1 MPRKIRAL
9 IKDLEKAGWVLDHF
23 TGSHRVFKHPD
34 FSDHVSLSGKKG
46 DDAHHYQ
53 ERLVKEAVNRARRKS
68 Q

>member
-9 IKDLEKAGWVLDHF
+9 IKDLENAGWVLDHF

-46 DDAHHYQ
+46 NGAHHCQ
-53 ERLVKEAVNRARRKS
+53 EGLVKAAVNRARRKS